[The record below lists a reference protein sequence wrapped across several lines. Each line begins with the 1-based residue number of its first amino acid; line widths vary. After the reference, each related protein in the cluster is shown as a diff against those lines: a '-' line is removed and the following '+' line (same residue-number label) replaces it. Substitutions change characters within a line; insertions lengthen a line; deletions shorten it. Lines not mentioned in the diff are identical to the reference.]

1 MSIRKSDIKILRK
14 NADVTGSSASS
25 LDNKSVKSKPIDYPV
40 EQNPFEAENN
50 SIVSPASS
58 KSSFAP
64 IRSKFSKSEYDYFS
78 QNNKKD
84 FELYDNLNPELNFN
98 HSQPYYDNLKK

>member
-14 NADVTGSSASS
+14 NTDVTASSASS
-25 LDNKSVKSKPIDYPV
+25 LDNKSGKSKKIDYPV
-40 EQNPFEAENN
+40 EQNPFEAEGH
-50 SIVSPASS
+50 SVVSSASS

-64 IRSKFSKSEYDYFS
+64 IRNKFSKSEYDYFP
-78 QNNKKD
+78 QNKKKD

-98 HSQPYYDNLKK
+98 HSQQYYDNLEK